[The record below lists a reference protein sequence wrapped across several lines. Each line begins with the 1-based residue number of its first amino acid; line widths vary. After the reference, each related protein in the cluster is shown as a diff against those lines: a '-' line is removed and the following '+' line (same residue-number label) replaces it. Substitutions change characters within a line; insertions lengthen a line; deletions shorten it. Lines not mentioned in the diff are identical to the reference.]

1 MSVVADSAEV
11 EILIFKASEVA
22 FFPEDVQRDI
32 IIGLQSSNSIER
44 PYSEED
50 LQNMKN
56 KFNNWDAGKLN
67 ILLKALR
74 K

>member
-1 MSVVADSAEV
+1 MADSAEV

-32 IIGLQSSNSIER
+32 IIGLHKSISIER
-44 PYSEED
+44 PYSEEG
-50 LQNMKN
+50 LQYVNN
-56 KFNNWDAGKLN
+56 KYSDWDAGKLN